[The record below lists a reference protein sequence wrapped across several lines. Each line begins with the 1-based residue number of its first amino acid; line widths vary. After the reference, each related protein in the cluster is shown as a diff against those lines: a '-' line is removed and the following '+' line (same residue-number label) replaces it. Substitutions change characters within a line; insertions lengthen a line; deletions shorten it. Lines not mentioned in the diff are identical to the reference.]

1 MTIIKGNNMDGSNE
15 IILKDKLDTKEFI
28 IYNYKIK
35 NRQNYFMEQ
44 QITTVAA
51 MRQWMGGVAVPGSG
65 NKNIWGC
72 GNSCSAC

>member
-1 MTIIKGNNMDGSNE
+1 
-15 IILKDKLDTKEFI
+15 
-28 IYNYKIK
+28 
-35 NRQNYFMEQ
+35 MEQ

-51 MRQWMGGVAVPGSG
+51 MRQWMGGVAVPGRG